1 MPAPWESCRPAVGR
15 QDAEV
20 GLGACAFLGEH
31 NHRFPALC
39 RAVQKW
45 PLPAYKALAFAKL
58 PVCRRKS
65 VVTTQEHG
73 EEHPCRCRK
82 DSICAGRFTLPDP
95 AVRFTLPPVARCILS
110 TLYPA
115 FCSAARRC
123 RHLQHVYCAQLLA
136 GHTCLQTLTSH
147 G

>member
-1 MPAPWESCRPAVGR
+1 MSFF
-15 QDAEV
+15 Q
-20 GLGACAFLGEH
+20 LISM
-31 NHRFPALC
+31 
-39 RAVQKW
+39 
-45 PLPAYKALAFAKL
+45 ALAFAKL
-58 PVCRRKS
+58 PAIALERE
-65 VVTTQEHG
+65 VTGQRQPATAIGSLWWRPGSTAKNTHAVAAKTPFARGQPH
-73 EEHPCRCRK
+73 
-82 DSICAGRFTLPDP
+82 

-136 GHTCLQTLTSH
+136 GHTCLQTLRSH